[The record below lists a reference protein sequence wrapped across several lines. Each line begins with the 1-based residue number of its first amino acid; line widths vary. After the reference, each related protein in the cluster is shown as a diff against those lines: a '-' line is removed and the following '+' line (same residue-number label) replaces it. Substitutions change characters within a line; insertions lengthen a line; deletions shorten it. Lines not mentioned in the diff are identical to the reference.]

1 LEQYGV
7 VVDSITI
14 TNVHLPK
21 DIANSMEQATTF
33 QSMTKYQAV
42 KQEYDLLK
50 INNQQFQNKKQER
63 ASQDLKEEATT
74 NEKVCTSAQREIDQ
88 INAQTAKLVAQIREN
103 EASQVRQIYADA
115 QLKVAELKA
124 QKDIELAQIN
134 SDGRAQCAKIKAQAE
149 VYSRNKRAEAE
160 RIIKDNDAKARAF
173 QAEAEAYAATQL
185 QSKRLLDQKMR
196 QLKVL
201 KAISNNDQLVLT
213 GNNGDN
219 TVAQL
224 MAAKSSAAVIGLNV
238 Q

>member
-134 SDGRAQCAKIKAQAE
+134 SDGRAQCAKLKAQAE

-160 RIIKDNDAKARAF
+160 RILKDNDAKARAF